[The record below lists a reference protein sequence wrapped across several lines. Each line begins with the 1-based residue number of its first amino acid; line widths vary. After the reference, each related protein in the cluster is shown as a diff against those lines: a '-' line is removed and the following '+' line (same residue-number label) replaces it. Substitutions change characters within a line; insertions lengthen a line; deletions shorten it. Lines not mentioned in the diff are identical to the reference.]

1 MLMTVLRGERAIKQR
16 RALMRTF
23 KQMKNGQSHLIRSLS
38 DLLCRLCYYCLFIFI
53 FSCI

>member
-23 KQMKNGQSHLIRSLS
+23 KQLKDGQSHLIRGLS
-38 DLLCRLCYYCLFIFI
+38 DLLCCFCYCCLFIFI

>member
-23 KQMKNGQSHLIRSLS
+23 KQIVCLFLFSLAYSLS
-38 DLLCRLCYYCLFIFI
+38 SICCT
-53 FSCI
+53 